1 MQALRTTAEIKCE
14 DLAGLLAT
22 ERITARMPAV
32 TLEKLTMEMA
42 PIVVEPAPEPVIAAP
57 PYARGGTALPEPKP
71 SLQRLAI
78 VAISAALTVITALG
92 IAATF

>member
-42 PIVVEPAPEPVIAAP
+42 PIKLEPEEPVP
-57 PYARGGTALPEPKP
+57 PPVYARGGTALPEPKP
-71 SLQRLAI
+71 SFQRLAV
-78 VAISAALTVITALG
+78 VAISAALTVLTALG